1 MCMDSA
7 LTNQLVQ
14 QFCHHLYEQLM
25 GGFLPIFPE
34 CWGSVDVVNPLKAS
48 FSMVAIRV
56 LPAMILG
63 CVWCAEKSVSVC
75 AVTVYVHNYNP

>member
-1 MCMDSA
+1 M
-7 LTNQLVQ
+7 QLV
-14 QFCHHLYEQLM
+14 LSSLIRRINAM
-25 GGFLPIFPE
+25 GYLPIFPE
-34 CWGSVDVVNPLKAS
+34 CWESVDVVNPLKAS

-75 AVTVYVHNYNP
+75 AVHVT